1 MWPFKPIVERLKD
14 KRTGIIPLPIYRLA
28 SGIFLAIFGREI
40 EVLEEVKGLLKEV
53 YLAIRIKNLNILL
66 SQVALVKAYFEALE
80 KEFEEVVY
88 SNRINLTW
96 ELCRSLPGWG
106 GYLGKKKNTYLI
118 TEVRR
123 IDIYKAVEILY
134 REIGHLEESCRR
146 EEKYLKKL
154 QKASDL
160 LLLIPKYKKIV
171 FYIFK
176 ICRMN
181 VRYRK
186 YTRVRD
192 VYMDV

>member
-14 KRTGIIPLPIYRLA
+14 KKTGIIPLPIYRLA

-53 YLAIRIKNLNILL
+53 YLAIRIKNL
-66 SQVALVKAYFEALE
+66 VLVKAHFEALE

-88 SNRINLTW
+88 SNEVNLTW

-134 REIGHLEESCRR
+134 REIGHLEEPCRR

-192 VYMDV
+192 VSNMDA